1 MMVHCSGRVPF
12 GPGRAAPGRFQLPA
26 FPKEI
31 SMSNIDELKNTGL
44 KATLP
49 RLKILEIF
57 QGGKQRHMTAED
69 VFRVLLEDRSDIGLA
84 TVYRVLAQ
92 FEQAGLLNRSN
103 FESGKA
109 VYELNEGQHHD
120 HLVCLDCGKVE
131 EFYDAEIEKR
141 QHAVAKAKG
150 FAIADHSLSIYA
162 NCTKD
167 NCPSRMATH
176 ARNHQP

>member
-1 MMVHCSGRVPF
+1 
-12 GPGRAAPGRFQLPA
+12 
-26 FPKEI
+26 
-31 SMSNIDELKNTGL
+31 MSNIDELKNTGL

-49 RLKILEIF
+49 RLKIMEIF
-57 QGGKQRHMTAED
+57 QTSTQRHMTAED
-69 VFRVLLEDRSDIGLA
+69 VFRVLLLERTDIGLA
-84 TVYRVLAQ
+84 TVYRVLTQ
-92 FEQAGLLNRSN
+92 FEQAGILTRNH

-109 VYELNEGQHHD
+109 TYELNEGQHHD

-150 FAIADHSLSIYA
+150 FLIADHSLSLYA

-167 NCPSRMATH
+167 KCPQRTAK
-176 ARNHQP
+176 P

>member
-1 MMVHCSGRVPF
+1 
-12 GPGRAAPGRFQLPA
+12 
-26 FPKEI
+26 
-31 SMSNIDELKNTGL
+31 MSNIDELKNTGL

-69 VFRVLLEDRSDIGLA
+69 VFRVLLEERSDIGLA
-84 TVYRVLAQ
+84 TVYRVLTQ

-109 VYELNEGQHHD
+109 VYEINEGQHHD

-141 QHAVAKAKG
+141 QQSVAKSKG

-167 NCPSRMATH
+167 KCPNRVGGTPIRHHHS
-176 ARNHQP
+176 

>member
-1 MMVHCSGRVPF
+1 M
-12 GPGRAAPGRFQLPA
+12 ATA
-26 FPKEI
+26 
-31 SMSNIDELKNTGL
+31 NIDELKSTGL

-57 QGGKQRHMTAED
+57 QKGEQRHMTAED
-69 VFRVLLEDRSDIGLA
+69 VFRVLLGEHSDVGLA
-84 TVYRVLAQ
+84 TVYRVLTQ
-92 FEQAGLLNRSN
+92 FEQAGILNRN
-103 FESGKA
+103 HFESGKA

-141 QHAVAKAKG
+141 QQAVAQDKG
-150 FAIADHSLSIYA
+150 FAIADHALSLYA

-167 NCPSRMATH
+167 DCPSRPP
-176 ARNHQP
+176 ARRPSIGAARDQEFSRAG

>member
-1 MMVHCSGRVPF
+1 MN
-12 GPGRAAPGRFQLPA
+12 
-26 FPKEI
+26 
-31 SMSNIDELKNTGL
+31 NIDELKNTGL

-57 QGGKQRHMTAED
+57 QIGKQRHMTAED
-69 VFRVLLEDRSDIGLA
+69 VFRVLLEERSDIGLA
-84 TVYRVLAQ
+84 TVYRVLMQ

-109 VYELNEGQHHD
+109 VYEINEGQHHD
-120 HLVCLDCGKVE
+120 YLVCLDCGKVE

-141 QHAVAKAKG
+141 QHDVAEKKG

-162 NCTKD
+162 NCTKTD
-167 NCPSRMATH
+167 CPNRPATPG
-176 ARNHQP
+176 RNHQHS

>member
-1 MMVHCSGRVPF
+1 M
-12 GPGRAAPGRFQLPA
+12 ATA
-26 FPKEI
+26 
-31 SMSNIDELKNTGL
+31 NIDELKSTGL

-57 QGGKQRHMTAED
+57 QKGEQRHMTAED
-69 VFRVLLEDRSDIGLA
+69 VFRVLLGEHSDVGLA
-84 TVYRVLAQ
+84 TVYRVLTQ
-92 FEQAGLLNRSN
+92 FEQAGILSRNH

-141 QHAVAKAKG
+141 QQAVAKTKG
-150 FAIADHSLSIYA
+150 FAIADHALSLYA
-162 NCTKD
+162 TCTKTD
-167 NCPSRMATH
+167 CPNRVTPA
-176 ARNHQP
+176 ARRAL